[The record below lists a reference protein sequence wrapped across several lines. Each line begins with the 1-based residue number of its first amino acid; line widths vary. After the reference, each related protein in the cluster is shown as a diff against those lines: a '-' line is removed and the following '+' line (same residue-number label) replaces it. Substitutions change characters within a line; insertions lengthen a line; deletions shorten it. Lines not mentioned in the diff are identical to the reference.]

1 MNLCVGLYAYQPILY
16 CPRQGADNLETQV
29 LEASPAPTDVGPVWR
44 SDGELPPDCGL
55 DAELVWA
62 TRNVQTCR
70 GALFKDERETDPT
83 PIDDAEVKGEEGK
96 KNELGEVRKVDM
108 TEVVGVAT
116 EDDLKHGKEEEDSV
130 ETKESEEKKGIEEQ
144 KQVEVEGTET
154 TKVTTGK
161 QEIEDTEGEKKK
173 TTSEKELMA
182 NIKFSTGRSLLDVKA
197 ETWVTQ
203 EERKEQLRMAKC
215 RVQVPKEPVEMPEVP
230 KSFGKEK
237 EREEPPKKRPKSD
250 PVVAEP
256 KKKRQRKGEA
266 TAENKP
272 AEVETLAPSK
282 RLRKY
287 LQDQKDKKGESKK
300 KGVSSESHA
309 KSPMT
314 AEDKKK
320 LEQKQKL
327 SRKSSAYH
335 VAYKKTEGSVEEK
348 KAAARKVLL
357 AIILLLRFTEN
368 VNLDV
373 QFTMVEYFSG
383 KGNVSS
389 LAGYPELSWCSP
401 SLGSS
406 LWILDPHIQRNI
418 SPVLHQQLRGFDL

>member
-1 MNLCVGLYAYQPILY
+1 MLLDSFTRIFLFYMWIMNLCVGLYAYQPILY

-96 KNELGEVRKVDM
+96 KNELGEVQKVDM

-116 EDDLKHGKEEEDSV
+116 EDELKHGKEEEDSV

-154 TKVTTGK
+154 TEVTTGK

-230 KSFGKEK
+230 KCFGKVAVVSPVEQC
-237 EREEPPKKRPKSD
+237 PPKKRGRKPKTEVEETKST
-250 PVVAEP
+250 A
-256 KKKRQRKGEA
+256 KTGKANKRQ
-266 TAENKP
+266 NK
-272 AEVETLAPSK
+272 AWSWFGIGFG
-282 RLRKY
+282 Y
-287 LQDQKDKKGESKK
+287 
-300 KGVSSESHA
+300 
-309 KSPMT
+309 MIFCIIY
-314 AEDKKK
+314 
-320 LEQKQKL
+320 L
-327 SRKSSAYH
+327 SRTY
-335 VAYKKTEGSVEEK
+335 
-348 KAAARKVLL
+348 
-357 AIILLLRFTEN
+357 I
-368 VNLDV
+368 
-373 QFTMVEYFSG
+373 
-383 KGNVSS
+383 
-389 LAGYPELSWCSP
+389 
-401 SLGSS
+401 
-406 LWILDPHIQRNI
+406 
-418 SPVLHQQLRGFDL
+418 